1 VSKETPEFTRFRD
14 ALKLIVSVPKAEL
27 DRRDAEWRKA
37 RKAKK
42 EAKAA

>member
-1 VSKETPEFTRFRD
+1 VSKETEFTRFCD

-42 EAKAA
+42 VAKAA